1 MSRRQYWPMRSKLFV
16 PGSRPELF
24 PKALASAADSLS
36 IDLQDAVAESR
47 KAEARAATLAFL
59 GSAEAAAS
67 KKILIVRV
75 NIASHPGFAEDLRAM
90 THPRIDLINLP
101 AVQSPDEVVAA
112 GRLIEHYER
121 EHGVSADRPI
131 GILANIESARGLRLA
146 HEIAA
151 AHPRVAGIQIG
162 YADLFEDAGIARY
175 DSTHVHHV
183 LMTMRLAAAEAG
195 VFAYDGAYADIGNLE
210 GFRVEAQLARRLG
223 FLGKSCI
230 HPKQIAIAN
239 ESFGPS
245 DKELDEARRI
255 VAAAKKAQADGV
267 GAFTVD
273 GKMVDLPF
281 IRRAEALLR
290 LFEAGGKPE

>member
-1 MSRRQYWPMRSKLFV
+1 MGSPRYWPMRSKLFV

-24 PKALASAADSLS
+24 PKALASGADSLS
-36 IDLQDAVAESR
+36 IDLQDAV
-47 KAEARAATLAFL
+47 AEARAATLAFL
-59 GSAEAAAS
+59 GSAEAATS

-101 AVQSPDEVVAA
+101 AVQSPDEVAAA
-112 GRLIEHYER
+112 GRLIEQYER

-175 DSTHVHHV
+175 DSAHVQHV
-183 LMTMRLAAAEAG
+183 LMAIRLAAAEAG
-195 VFAYDGAYADIGNLE
+195 VFAYDGAYADIGNAE
-210 GFRVEAQLARRLG
+210 GFRAEALMARRLG
-223 FLGKSCI
+223 FHGKSCI

-239 ESFGPS
+239 EVFGPS
-245 DKELDEARRI
+245 EAEIDQARRI
-255 VAAAKKAQADGV
+255 VAAAAKAEAEGV
-267 GAFTVD
+267 GAFTLD

-281 IRRAEALLR
+281 IRRAETLLK
-290 LFEAGGKPE
+290 LTDSGKT